1 MLSLIRSDGSKS
13 GAPMRSL
20 GKPDGLLAMTLPF
33 SSAESLRPMIAEMV
47 ALEEASIL
55 ESSSGREEE
64 TSEETE
70 GRQFSTKERVL
81 SGKLLRGV
89 AVDSKQTVQ

>member
-33 SSAESLRPMIAEMV
+33 SSAESLRPMIAEV
-47 ALEEASIL
+47 GGEQSRK
-55 ESSSGREEE
+55 G
-64 TSEETE
+64 
-70 GRQFSTKERVL
+70 
-81 SGKLLRGV
+81 
-89 AVDSKQTVQ
+89 